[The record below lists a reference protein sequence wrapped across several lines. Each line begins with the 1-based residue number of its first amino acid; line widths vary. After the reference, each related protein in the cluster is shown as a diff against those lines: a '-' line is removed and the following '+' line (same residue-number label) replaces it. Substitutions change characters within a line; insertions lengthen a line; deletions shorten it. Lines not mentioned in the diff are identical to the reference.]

1 LGGPLTGSESLL
13 DRARCHLN
21 GSYSLLWTQFGDPND
36 VTWFTANWWLTPII
50 TAFIPIV
57 DANRPITI
65 GNPKAVLT
73 CPRATQLRKGSLAV
87 PPLDF
92 AAQSSS
98 NGTSSGESAT
108 ASNSSSNHHST
119 KHLSAGAIAGIVVAA
134 FFVAALVIGVLACRA
149 RRKRR
154 PAPRA
159 ELADGSDR
167 KNNVDMSEL
176 ASPVR
181 LNGSVVSEMDTP
193 KWQMELAALRDPV
206 ELPAHGSFKRY

>member
-1 LGGPLTGSESLL
+1 LTGSESLL
-13 DRARCHLN
+13 DRARCRLN

-87 PPLDF
+87 PPLNF
-92 AAQSSS
+92 GAQSAS
-98 NGTSSGESAT
+98 NGTSGGESGA
-108 ASNSSSNHHST
+108 ASNSTSNQHS
-119 KHLSAGAIAGIVVAA
+119 KKRLSAGAIAGIVVAVL
-134 FFVAALVIGVLACRA
+134 FVAALVIGLLACRA

-159 ELADGSDR
+159 ELADSSDR

-176 ASPVR
+176 ASPSR

-193 KWQMELAALRDPV
+193 KWWMELATLRDPV
-206 ELPAHGSFKRY
+206 ELPAQDSFKR

>member
-1 LGGPLTGSESLL
+1 MTGSESLL
-13 DRARCHLN
+13 DRARCRLN

-87 PPLDF
+87 PPLNF
-92 AAQSSS
+92 GAQSAS
-98 NGTSSGESAT
+98 NGTSGGESGA
-108 ASNSSSNHHST
+108 ASNSISNQHS
-119 KHLSAGAIAGIVVAA
+119 KKRLSAGAIAGIVVAVL
-134 FFVAALVIGVLACRA
+134 FVAALVIGLLACRA

-159 ELADGSDR
+159 ELADSSDR
-167 KNNVDMSEL
+167 KKNVDMSEL
-176 ASPVR
+176 ASPSR

-193 KWQMELAALRDPV
+193 KWWMELATLRDPV
-206 ELPAHGSFKRY
+206 ELPAQDSFKR

>member
-1 LGGPLTGSESLL
+1 LTGSESLL
-13 DRARCHLN
+13 DRARCRLN

-87 PPLDF
+87 PPLNF
-92 AAQSSS
+92 GAQSAS
-98 NGTSSGESAT
+98 NGTSGGESGA
-108 ASNSSSNHHST
+108 ASNSISNQHS
-119 KHLSAGAIAGIVVAA
+119 KKRLSAGAIAGIVVAVL
-134 FFVAALVIGVLACRA
+134 FVAALVIGLLACRA

-154 PAPRA
+154 PAPKA
-159 ELADGSDR
+159 ELADSSDR
-167 KNNVDMSEL
+167 KKNVDMSEL
-176 ASPVR
+176 ASPSR

-193 KWQMELAALRDPV
+193 KWWMELATLRDPV
-206 ELPAHGSFKRY
+206 ELPAQDSFKR

>member
-1 LGGPLTGSESLL
+1 LTGSESLL
-13 DRARCHLN
+13 DRARCRLN

-87 PPLDF
+87 PPLNF
-92 AAQSSS
+92 GAQSAS
-98 NGTSSGESAT
+98 NGTSSGASGT
-108 ASNSSSNHHST
+108 ASSSTLNHRSK
-119 KHLSAGAIAGIVVAA
+119 KHLSAGVIAGIIVGVL
-134 FFVAALVIGVLACRA
+134 FVAALVIGLLAYRA

-159 ELADGSDR
+159 ELADGSDN
-167 KNNVDMSEL
+167 KADVNMSEL
-176 ASPVR
+176 ASPAR
-181 LNGSVVSEMDTP
+181 PQGSVVSEMDTP
-193 KWQMELAALRDPV
+193 KWRMELAALRDAV
-206 ELPAHGSFKRY
+206 ELPAHESIKR

>member
-1 LGGPLTGSESLL
+1 M
-13 DRARCHLN
+13 
-21 GSYSLLWTQFGDPND
+21 LWTQFGDPND
-36 VTWFTANWWLTPII
+36 VTWFTANWWQTPII
-50 TAFIPIV
+50 TAFIPIA

-65 GNPKAVLT
+65 GQPKAVLA

-98 NGTSSGESAT
+98 NGTSGGESGP
-108 ASNSSSNHHST
+108 ASNSASNHHPA

-134 FFVAALVIGVLACRA
+134 LCVSALVIGLLACRA

-154 PAPRA
+154 PAHRA

-167 KNNVDMSEL
+167 KRDVTMSEL
-176 ASPVR
+176 ASPAR
-181 LNGSVVSEMDTP
+181 PKGSVVSEMDTP

-206 ELPAHGSFKRY
+206 ELPAHDSFKRY

>member
-1 LGGPLTGSESLL
+1 MTGSESLL
-13 DRARCHLN
+13 DRARCRLN

-87 PPLDF
+87 PPLNF
-92 AAQSSS
+92 GAQSAS
-98 NGTSSGESAT
+98 NGTSRGESGA
-108 ASNSSSNHHST
+108 ASNSTSNQHS
-119 KHLSAGAIAGIVVAA
+119 KKRLSAGAIAGIVVAVL
-134 FFVAALVIGVLACRA
+134 FVAALVIGLLACRA

-159 ELADGSDR
+159 ELADSSDR

-176 ASPVR
+176 ASPSR

-193 KWQMELAALRDPV
+193 KWWMELATLRDPV
-206 ELPAHGSFKRY
+206 ELPAQDSFKR

>member
-1 LGGPLTGSESLL
+1 MTGSESLL
-13 DRARCHLN
+13 DRARCRLN

-87 PPLDF
+87 PPLNF
-92 AAQSSS
+92 GAQSAS
-98 NGTSSGESAT
+98 NGTSGGESGA
-108 ASNSSSNHHST
+108 ASNSISNQHS
-119 KHLSAGAIAGIVVAA
+119 KKRLSAGAIAGIVVAVL
-134 FFVAALVIGVLACRA
+134 FVAALVIGLLACRA

-159 ELADGSDR
+159 ELADSSDR
-167 KNNVDMSEL
+167 KKNVDMSEL
-176 ASPVR
+176 ASPSW

-193 KWQMELAALRDPV
+193 KWWMELATLRDPV
-206 ELPAHGSFKRY
+206 ELPAQDSFKR

>member
-1 LGGPLTGSESLL
+1 MTGSESLL
-13 DRARCHLN
+13 DRARCRLN

-73 CPRATQLRKGSLAV
+73 CPRATQLREGSLAV
-87 PPLDF
+87 PPLNF
-92 AAQSSS
+92 GAQSSS
-98 NGTSSGESAT
+98 NGTSGGESDI
-108 ASNSSSNHHST
+108 ASNSASNSASSHHSS
-119 KHLSAGAIAGIVVAA
+119 KRLSAGATAGIVVAVL
-134 FFVAALVIGVLACRA
+134 FVVALVTGLLAYGA

-154 PAPRA
+154 QSPRV
-159 ELADGSDR
+159 ELSDGLDR
-167 KNNVDMSEL
+167 KHDVNMSEL

-181 LNGSVVSEMDTP
+181 LKGSVVSEMDTP

-206 ELPAHGSFKRY
+206 ELPAQDSFKRF

>member
-1 LGGPLTGSESLL
+1 LTGSESLL
-13 DRARCHLN
+13 DRARCRLN

-87 PPLDF
+87 PPLNF
-92 AAQSSS
+92 GAQSAS
-98 NGTSSGESAT
+98 NGTSGGESGA
-108 ASNSSSNHHST
+108 ASNSISNQHS
-119 KHLSAGAIAGIVVAA
+119 KKRLSAGAIAGIVVAVL
-134 FFVAALVIGVLACRA
+134 FVAALVIGLLACRA

-159 ELADGSDR
+159 ELADSSDR
-167 KNNVDMSEL
+167 KKNVDMSEL
-176 ASPVR
+176 ASPSR

-193 KWQMELAALRDPV
+193 KWWMELATLRDPV
-206 ELPAHGSFKRY
+206 ELPAQDSFKR

>member
-1 LGGPLTGSESLL
+1 LTGSESLL
-13 DRARCHLN
+13 DRARCRLN

-87 PPLDF
+87 PPLNF
-92 AAQSSS
+92 GAQSAS
-98 NGTSSGESAT
+98 NGTSGGESGA
-108 ASNSSSNHHST
+108 ASNSISNQHS
-119 KHLSAGAIAGIVVAA
+119 KKRLSAGAIAGIVVAVL
-134 FFVAALVIGVLACRA
+134 FVAALVIGLLACRA

-159 ELADGSDR
+159 ELADSSDR
-167 KNNVDMSEL
+167 KKNVDMSEL
-176 ASPVR
+176 ASPSW

-193 KWQMELAALRDPV
+193 KWWMELATLRDPV
-206 ELPAHGSFKRY
+206 ELPAQDSFKR